1 MGEQTF
7 ENMQNHKRRGEPMN
21 DCIKVIT
28 DRRTIRAYKKEQIK
42 DSDLQQILDCAILA
56 PNAMNAQTW
65 HFTVV
70 QNREMLDQF
79 VETIK
84 ANIMNSGIPPLI
96 EKASDPNY
104 HTFYH
109 APTVIIISGDPEA
122 KFIQID
128 CGAAAQN
135 IALAAKSLNIGS
147 CVMTSPVFLFAS
159 DNKEAIKKELCIP
172 EKYEY
177 VCAVAL
183 GYMDGDNPPVPPRK
197 KDVFNTI
204 F

>member
-1 MGEQTF
+1 
-7 ENMQNHKRRGEPMN
+7 MN
-21 DCIKVIT
+21 ESIKVIT

-56 PNAMNAQTW
+56 PNAMNSQTW

-70 QNREMLDQF
+70 QNQETLDRL
-79 VETIK
+79 VDIIK

-147 CVMTSPVFLFAS
+147 CVMTSSGLLFAS
-159 DNKEAIKKELCIP
+159 DNKEKVKKELGVP
-172 EKYEY
+172 EKYEH

-183 GYMDGDNPPVPPRK
+183 GYMEGDNPPVPPRK
-197 KDVFNTI
+197 KDVTNTI
-204 F
+204 S